1 MRNLLKTFLVSVL
14 ALSGSYFFASCGG
27 GNKTETAQSE
37 LDTSAGTD
45 AQVLEVVENLFSKL
59 PKPSSIPNLIYMT
72 GAEYEAKM
80 LLPAQG
86 LDKLAATGTNAD
98 AACALGMLLSDI
110 GYMAAYEKGHEA
122 TRFFVMGKKLADKAG
137 ISNSIDQ
144 ELITKM
150 ENNIALKDSLIRLTD
165 LTLARSS
172 EMLKKNDQIKDAA
185 LLTAGGLIEGIY
197 LTCGLIHDYPPTGM
211 PKAEQDKILV
221 PLVNTVI
228 RQEDAIADVTEL
240 LRKVNEPQADERVT
254 SLISRLEAI
263 QGIYTQA
270 NWKERLAKNDG
281 SLVPTEKDIDALSRS
296 ISELRNSLIP

>member
-1 MRNLLKTFLVSVL
+1 MRNLLKTLFVSVL
-14 ALSGSYFFASCGG
+14 ALSAGQFLVSCGG
-27 GNKTETAQSE
+27 EKKPETGQTN
-37 LDTSAGTD
+37 LDTSAGTN
-45 AQVLEVVENLFSKL
+45 AQVMEVVENLFSKL
-59 PKPSSIPNLIYMT
+59 PRPSSIPNLIYMT
-72 GAEYEAKM
+72 GAEYEAK
-80 LLPAQG
+80 LLMPAQG
-86 LDKLAATGTNAD
+86 LDKISSTGTASD
-98 AACALGMLLSDI
+98 AACGLGMLLADI
-110 GYMAAYEKGHEA
+110 GYMAAYEKGNEA

-144 ELITKM
+144 DLITKM

-165 LTLARSS
+165 LTLTRSS

-197 LTCGLIHDYPPTGM
+197 LTCGLIRDYPPTGM

-240 LRKVNEPQADERVT
+240 LRKVNEPEADERVT
-254 SLISRLEAI
+254 SLITRLEAI

-281 SLVPTEKDIDALSRS
+281 SLLPTEKDIESLSRS
-296 ISELRNSLIP
+296 VSELRNSLIP